1 MIFSQYRIPRNVLE
15 VYKTDEENWE
25 PYTPRM
31 SYDDDGA
38 SEETDSEEDEET
50 EEEEDEEEEGNDEGF
65 SLHQGEILEKYY
77 YQNLYSTEAQ
87 YDYEAIDNNGSV
99 TLSEVDKNECYKG
112 VRLLER
118 KGWESQGESI
128 NPKDLPSELLGFIT
142 EQTYKEDEVDL
153 KISGMTKLLEQE
165 YQFDFVQMKISD
177 ILIEMIKTAG
187 LKPAVDPTGLNDMII
202 DYSNVSGDEDS
213 DASYGDLPADACK
226 AAKKLTKGKSSK
238 KAKAQAIYDWIDA
251 TVKYESYSESRYT
264 EENVYSMAKSGK
276 TMNCCDH
283 AHLSVVMLRCVG
295 IKANYVHG
303 PNHVWAVAYIPDATM
318 FDPLGYQNRPMGTV
332 WNNLT
337 GTEMESINF

>member
-1 MIFSQYRIPRNVLE
+1 MMFEQYKIPRNLLE
-15 VYKTDEENWE
+15 VYKTDEENFE
-25 PYTPRM
+25 PYTPRF
-31 SYDDDGA
+31 SYDDTGTT
-38 SEETDSEEDEET
+38 EESVEDEST
-50 EEEEDEEEEGNDEGF
+50 EEEEDETDSSSKDGF
-65 SLHQGEILEKYY
+65 SLHQGEILETYY
-77 YQNLYSTEAQ
+77 YGNLTSTEAQ
-87 YDYEAIDNNGSV
+87 YDYENIDNNGSV
-99 TLSEVDKNECYKG
+99 TLTEVDDKECYKG

-118 KGWESQGESI
+118 KGWEKLNETTDL
-128 NPKDLPSELLGFIT
+128 KTLPSHLLGFIT
-142 EQTYKEDEVDL
+142 EQTYKQDETDL

-165 YQFDFVQMKISD
+165 YQFDFTQMKISD

-187 LKPAVDPTGLNDMII
+187 LIPAVNPEGLNDIII
-202 DYSNVSGDEDS
+202 DYTNVSGDENS

-238 KAKAQAIYDWIDA
+238 RAKAQAIYDWIDA
-251 TVKYESYSESRYT
+251 TVKYEAYSDSRYT

-318 FDPLGYQNRPMGTV
+318 FDPLGYQSRSMGTV
-332 WNNLT
+332 YNNLT